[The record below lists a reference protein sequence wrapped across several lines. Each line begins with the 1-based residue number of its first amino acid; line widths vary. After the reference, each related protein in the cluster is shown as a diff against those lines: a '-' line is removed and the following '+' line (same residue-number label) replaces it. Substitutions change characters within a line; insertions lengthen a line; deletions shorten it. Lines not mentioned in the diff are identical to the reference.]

1 MRLKLQLS
9 DQEFHV
15 LKALFS
21 DYRTYKRGLRR
32 LMLIGFYVSLIGI
45 GLTWFTLLII
55 SGEFLLDVNLIIAL
69 LILLLYLIFTWFIWN
84 IIKRNARKLE
94 TKLDELQITAD
105 ELEQMVKQDIVE
117 KLGL

>member
-1 MRLKLQLS
+1 
-9 DQEFHV
+9 
-15 LKALFS
+15 
-21 DYRTYKRGLRR
+21 
-32 LMLIGFYVSLIGI
+32 MLIGFYVSLIGI

-55 SGEFLLDVNLIIAL
+55 SGKFLLDVNLIIAL
-69 LILLLYLIFTWFIWN
+69 LILLLYLIFTWFIWK

-105 ELEQMVKQDIVE
+105 ELLQMVKQDIVE